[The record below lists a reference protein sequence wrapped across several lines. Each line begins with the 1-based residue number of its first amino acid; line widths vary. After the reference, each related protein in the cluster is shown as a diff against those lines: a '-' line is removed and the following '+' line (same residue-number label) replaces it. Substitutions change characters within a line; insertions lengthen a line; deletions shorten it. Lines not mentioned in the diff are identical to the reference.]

1 MKKML
6 TLAAVLLCTAAMV
19 FAGGGKEAAPTKNS
33 VSTKSG
39 TYHIGIVTGTV
50 SQSEDD
56 LRGAEELIARYGKA
70 SEGGVIQHVTYPDDF
85 MSQQE
90 TTISQIV
97 ALADDPLMKA
107 IIVNQGVPG
116 TSEAFKR
123 VKEKRPDIICFAGE
137 PHEDPLVI
145 QSAADMAVSADFMS
159 RGYTI
164 PYVAKELGAKT
175 FIHISFPRHMSYE
188 SLGLRRKIMEAACN
202 DLGLQFVFESAPD
215 PTSDIGVAG
224 AQQFILEKVP
234 QWIEKYGK
242 ETAFFC
248 TNDAHTEPLLKQLAI
263 YGGMFVEADLP
274 SPLMGYPGAFGIDL
288 SAEAGNFPA
297 ILKKVESTVVEKA
310 GANRFG
316 TWAYS
321 YGFTVS
327 AGLGEYA
334 KRILD
339 GTAELGNRA
348 DLFKALG
355 EFTPGASWNGNYYI
369 DANTGVRA
377 KNQLLI
383 YMDTYVLGTG
393 YIHTTELEIPEKY
406 FDIKFSQQ

>member
-123 VKEKRPDIICFAGE
+123 VKEKRPDIMCFAGE

-159 RGYTI
+159 RGY
-164 PYVAKELGAKT
+164 K
-175 FIHISFPRHMSYE
+175 
-188 SLGLRRKIMEAACN
+188 
-202 DLGLQFVFESAPD
+202 
-215 PTSDIGVAG
+215 
-224 AQQFILEKVP
+224 
-234 QWIEKYGK
+234 
-242 ETAFFC
+242 
-248 TNDAHTEPLLKQLAI
+248 LLSI
-263 YGGMFVEADLP
+263 F
-274 SPLMGYPGAFGIDL
+274 L
-288 SAEAGNFPA
+288 SPA
-297 ILKKVESTVVEKA
+297 ICLMNLWDFA
-310 GANRFG
+310 
-316 TWAYS
+316 
-321 YGFTVS
+321 
-327 AGLGEYA
+327 
-334 KRILD
+334 
-339 GTAELGNRA
+339 
-348 DLFKALG
+348 
-355 EFTPGASWNGNYYI
+355 
-369 DANTGVRA
+369 VRLW
-377 KNQLLI
+377 KLPVMI
-383 YMDTYVLGTG
+383 
-393 YIHTTELEIPEKY
+393 
-406 FDIKFSQQ
+406 